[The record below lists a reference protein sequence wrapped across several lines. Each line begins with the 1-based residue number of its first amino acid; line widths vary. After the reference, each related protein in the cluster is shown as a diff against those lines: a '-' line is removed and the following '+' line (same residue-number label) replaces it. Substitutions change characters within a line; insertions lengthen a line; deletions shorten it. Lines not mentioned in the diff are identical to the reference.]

1 MMWHRF
7 VVFIGVALCAQA
19 QTPPAFE
26 VASVKANNSEAR
38 SGTPPQFVSGGRFV
52 ATNMPLLFV
61 IAAAWN
67 VPFQGPRLTRG
78 SDSLTVLGD
87 RFDIEAKAPAGAFP
101 AGMSE
106 QARLEKMRLMLQALL
121 IDRFKLVMRKETK
134 ELPIYAVVVAKG
146 GPKLEKAKIGEAECL
161 AEGAKDFGAICHS
174 FNGGQGRGLHG
185 AAVDVADL
193 ALYVE
198 NWAQRPVVDKT
209 GIKGLF
215 HIETK
220 PWQPITLGP
229 APPTGAK
236 AEDGSDAADLPTLFT
251 VFEALGLKLE
261 PQKDRVDIFR
271 IEQVERPSE
280 N

>member
-1 MMWHRF
+1 MLHRF
-7 VVFIGVALCAQA
+7 AVFTVVALCAQA
-19 QTPPAFE
+19 QTSPAFE
-26 VASVKANNSEAR
+26 VASVKASKSDAQG
-38 SGTPPQFVSGGRFV
+38 GTPPQFVSGGRFV
-52 ATNMPLLFV
+52 STNVPLLFV

-67 VPFQGPRLTRG
+67 IPFQGPRLTRG
-78 SDSLTVLGD
+78 SDSLSVLGD

-101 AGMSE
+101 AGMPE

-121 IDRFKLVMRKETK
+121 VDRFKLVMRKESR
-134 ELPIYAVVVAKG
+134 ELPIYVVVVAKG
-146 GPKLEKAKIGEAECL
+146 GPKLEKAKMGEAECV
-161 AEGAKDFGAICHS
+161 AEGVKDFGAICHS

-209 GIKGLF
+209 GIAGLF

-229 APPTGAK
+229 APADGAK

-251 VFEALGLKLE
+251 VFETLGLKLE
-261 PQKDRVDIFR
+261 PQKDLVDVFR
-271 IEQVERPSE
+271 IERVEKPSE

>member
-1 MMWHRF
+1 MKLHRF
-7 VVFIGVALCAQA
+7 AIPLCAALCAQA
-19 QTPPAFE
+19 QAPPAFE
-26 VASVKANNSEAR
+26 VASIKPSKPDAR
-38 SGTPPQFVSGGRFV
+38 SGTPPQFLSGGRFV
-52 ATNMPLLFV
+52 ATNVPLLFV
-61 IAAAWN
+61 IATAWN

-78 SDSLTVLGD
+78 SDSLSTLD
-87 RFDIEAKAPAGAFP
+87 RYDIEAKAPAGAFP
-101 AGMSE
+101 AGMSD
-106 QARLEKMRLMLQALL
+106 QARLEEVRLMLQTLL

-146 GPKLEKAKIGEAECL
+146 GPKLEKAKIAETQCL
-161 AEGAKDFGAICHS
+161 DEGVKDFGALCHS

-185 AAVDVADL
+185 AAVNISDL
-193 ALYVE
+193 ALAVE

-229 APPTGAK
+229 VPPDGAK
-236 AEDGSDAADLPTLFT
+236 AEDGSEAADLPTLFT
-251 VFEALGLKLE
+251 VFEALGLELE

-271 IEQVERPSE
+271 IEQLEKPSE

>member
-1 MMWHRF
+1 MMWRCF
-7 VVFIGVALCAQA
+7 VVFVSAALSTYAQA
-19 QTPPAFE
+19 PPAFE
-26 VASVKANNSEAR
+26 VASVKANKSGAQG
-38 SGTPPQFVSGGRFV
+38 GTPPQFLSGGRFV
-52 ATNMPLLFV
+52 STNMPLLFV

-67 VPFQGPRLTRG
+67 LPFQGPRFSRG
-78 SDSLTVLGD
+78 PDSVSLLGD
-87 RFDIEAKAPAGAFP
+87 RFDIEAKAPADAFP

-106 QARLEKMRLMLQALL
+106 HARLAKMRLMLQALL
-121 IDRFKLVMRKETK
+121 VDRFKLVMIKETR

-146 GPKLEKAKIGEAECL
+146 GPKLEKAKIGEAQCL
-161 AEGAKDFGAICHS
+161 GEGVQDFGALCHS

-185 AAVDVADL
+185 AAVDIADL

-229 APPTGAK
+229 APADGAK
-236 AEDGSDAADLPTLFT
+236 GEDGSDAADIPTLFT
-251 VFEALGLKLE
+251 VFRDLGLKLE
-261 PQKDRVDIFR
+261 SQKGRVEVFR
-271 IEQVERPSE
+271 IERLGRPSE

>member
-7 VVFIGVALCAQA
+7 AILFTFALGAQA
-19 QTPPAFE
+19 QAPPAFE
-26 VASVKANNSEAR
+26 VASIKPSKPEAR
-38 SGTPPQFVSGGRFV
+38 SATPPQFVSGGRFV
-52 ATNMPLLFV
+52 STNMPLLFV
-61 IAAAWN
+61 IAEAWN
-67 VPFQGPRLTRG
+67 LPFQGPRLARA

-87 RFDIEAKAPAGAFP
+87 RFDIEAKAPADAFP
-101 AGMSE
+101 AGMSD
-106 QARLEKMRLMLQALL
+106 QARREKMRLMLQTLL
-121 IDRFKLVMRKETK
+121 VDRFKLVMRKEAK
-134 ELPIYAVVVAKG
+134 ELPIYAVVAGKG
-146 GPKLEKAKIGEAECL
+146 GPKLEKAKTDESECF
-161 AEGAKDFGAICHS
+161 AGIKDFGTLCHS
-174 FNGGQGRGLHG
+174 FQGGQGRGLHG
-185 AAVDVADL
+185 AAVDMTDL
-193 ALYVE
+193 ALVVE

-229 APPTGAK
+229 APPEGAK
-236 AEDGSDAADLPTLFT
+236 AEDGSNAADLPTLFT

-271 IEQVERPSE
+271 IERVEKPAE

>member
-1 MMWHRF
+1 MILRRLA
-7 VVFIGVALCAQA
+7 VVSFVALAAYSQA
-19 QTPPAFE
+19 PPAFE
-26 VASVKANNSEAR
+26 VASVKANNSETR
-38 SGTPPQFVSGGRFV
+38 SATPPQFVAGGRFIS
-52 ATNMPLLFV
+52 TNLPLLYV

-67 VPFQGPRLTRG
+67 IPFQGPRLNGASEALR
-78 SDSLTVLGD
+78 LLRD
-87 RFDIEAKAPAGAFP
+87 RYDIEAKAPTGAFP
-101 AGMSE
+101 PGMSQ

-121 IDRFKLVMRKETK
+121 IDRFKLVMRKETR

-146 GPKLEKAKIGEAECL
+146 GPKLEKAKTDEVECF
-161 AEGAKDFGAICHS
+161 AGVKDFGAICHS

-185 AAVDVADL
+185 AAVDISDL
-193 ALYVE
+193 ALVVE

-229 APPTGAK
+229 APATGAK

-251 VFEALGLKLE
+251 VFEELGLKLE
-261 PQKDRVDIFR
+261 PQKDRVDVFR
-271 IEQVERPSE
+271 IERVEKPSE